1 MQHGTA
7 KQEPPAGGAPPRR
20 GKIQE
25 GRRGIMTKEV
35 FDSILKVK
43 DSGRTNMFDTR
54 AVQCIANEM
63 GLYELVLYI
72 EDHPK
77 EYARFILTGREDG

>member
-1 MQHGTA
+1 
-7 KQEPPAGGAPPRR
+7 
-20 GKIQE
+20 
-25 GRRGIMTKEV
+25 MTKEV

-54 AVQCIANEM
+54 AVQYIANEM